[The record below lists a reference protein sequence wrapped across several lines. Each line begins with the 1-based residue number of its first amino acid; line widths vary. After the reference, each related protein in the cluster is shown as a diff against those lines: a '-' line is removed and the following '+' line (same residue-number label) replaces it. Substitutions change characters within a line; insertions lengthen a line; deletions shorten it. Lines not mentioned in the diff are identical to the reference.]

1 MTGDEQRVVDGLQKG
16 EIWAFHELVELYK
29 KKVYYLALDMTG
41 NHHDAEDTSQEVF
54 MKAFSAMKSFRGD
67 AKLSSWLHRI
77 TVNACIDRTR
87 KRPLQLVELDAKEN
101 FDVVA
106 SDRNPEEIV
115 QEKSMQGVINTALNT
130 LPPQQKSI
138 FILRHYNDLM
148 LREIAEVLQISEG
161 TVKAQL
167 FRAIRK
173 LQKQL
178 APFRQKRRSVSNE

>member
-1 MTGDEQRVVDGLQKG
+1 MTGDEQRVVEGLQRG

-54 MKAFSAMKSFRGD
+54 MKAFASMKAFRGD

-87 KRPLQLVELDAKEN
+87 KRPLQLVEIDAKDS
-101 FDVVA
+101 FDAVA
-106 SDRNPEEIV
+106 IDRNPEQIM
-115 QEKSMQGVINTALNT
+115 QEKSMQAVIDTAINT

-138 FILRHYNDLM
+138 FVLRHYNDLM

-173 LQKQL
+173 MQKQL
-178 APFRQKRRSVSNE
+178 APFRKKQRSVSNE